1 MNRQQHEGIGGSGL
15 SSAILPWV
23 EQPERLHELRQ
34 FLSEYTHRCRNSLHG
49 IKMSLYLFRRGI
61 PEPPSDAWTR
71 LERAYQDTER
81 LFDRLQEIY
90 RPMRTTMVRSP
101 LGRLLCE
108 RLPVWCSWFAER
120 GITLRADP
128 PAEEV
133 LGEYDPMHLSSAL
146 DAFIAWRLEAG
157 SSCGN
162 ARIAWRVQEGNFE
175 IEWNEADGHV
185 PGIVDSEN
193 NLWPQ
198 GPEESCSCDSLAL
211 PLLARIV
218 SAHGGRVT
226 FTCDPTCRL
235 VVLWPQFHACTD
247 SKSTADTI

>member
-133 LGEYDPMHLSSAL
+133 LGEYDPMHLSS
-146 DAFIAWRLEAG
+146 RLTPSLPGGSRLAQAAG
-157 SSCGN
+157 MPESRGESRRGISRLSGTKLMATYRESLIPRTTCGRRGQKN
-162 ARIAWRVQEGNFE
+162 HVHATRWPCRYLRVSFRRTEV
-175 IEWNEADGHV
+175 A
-185 PGIVDSEN
+185 
-193 NLWPQ
+193 
-198 GPEESCSCDSLAL
+198 
-211 PLLARIV
+211 
-218 SAHGGRVT
+218 
-226 FTCDPTCRL
+226 
-235 VVLWPQFHACTD
+235 
-247 SKSTADTI
+247 